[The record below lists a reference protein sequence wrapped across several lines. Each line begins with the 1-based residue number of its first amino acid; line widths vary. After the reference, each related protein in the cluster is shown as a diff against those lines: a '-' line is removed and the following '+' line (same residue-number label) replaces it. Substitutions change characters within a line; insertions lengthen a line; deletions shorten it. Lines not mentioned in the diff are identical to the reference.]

1 MPSTPSPPSPS
12 SQDFV
17 TAFDAASR
25 IWITA
30 GQTGSKLEKLPALE
44 GRLLV
49 SPQVLEDSAN
59 DFGLAVPS
67 RRPSAVLQP
76 GSEEDVVRMVRFAR
90 THGLKIGPRGT
101 AHTMYGHTQVEGG
114 IVIDMRKLA
123 RIHSIGEDRAEV
135 DAGVLWGELVSR
147 AVAQGRTPPVL
158 TDLLEMSV
166 GGTLS
171 VGGVSGTSYRYGT
184 QVDNVLEL
192 RVVTGEGELV
202 SCSPAQSP
210 ELFNAVLAGL
220 GQCGIIVRA
229 TVRLV
234 SAPARVR
241 LYGLKYAS
249 HEALIRDELTAIKD
263 GRFDYVLGVIFPGPD
278 GKWEYLMHSA
288 SYLAQPDD
296 ARMLAGLSHQQGDI
310 KDVPYLDWVN
320 SLTLQ
325 LSELKRQGQYVRPH
339 PWCDL
344 LVPSSRIGSFVSE
357 VLQEVSPTEIS
368 HIYPL
373 LLYPFNRQPVT
384 RPLFRVPDED
394 TFFLFDI
401 LRTASPET
409 RSAAQMV
416 EHNRQLFERNRSWGG
431 THYTICAIG
440 CSHEDWKQH
449 YGPAWEAFAA
459 AKRRYDPDRVLTPG
473 PGIFA

>member
-1 MPSTPSPPSPS
+1 MLSTTSPLSPSP
-12 SQDFV
+12 QDIV
-17 TAFDAASR
+17 TAFDTASR
-25 IWITA
+25 VWVTV

-49 SPQVLEDSAN
+49 SSQVLEDAAN

-76 GSEEDVVRMVRFAR
+76 GSEEDVARMVRFAR

-101 AHTMYGHTQVEGG
+101 AHTMYGHTQVDGG
-114 IVIDMRKLA
+114 IVIEMRKLA

-135 DAGVLWGELVSR
+135 DAGVLWSELVSR
-147 AVAQGRTPPVL
+147 AVSQGRTPPVL

-202 SCSPAQSP
+202 SCSPTQNQ
-210 ELFNAVLAGL
+210 ELFDAVLAGL

-229 TVRLV
+229 TIRLV
-234 SAPARVR
+234 PTPARVR
-241 LYGLKYAS
+241 LYALKYAN
-249 HEALIRDELTAIKD
+249 HDALIRDELAVIKD
-263 GRFDYVLGVIFPGPD
+263 GRFDYVLGVVFPGPD
-278 GKWEYLMHSA
+278 GRWECLMHSA
-288 SYLAQPDD
+288 SYHSQPDD
-296 ARMLAGLSHQQGDI
+296 ERMLAGLSHQQATV
-310 KDVPYLDWVN
+310 KDVPYLEWVN
-320 SLTLQ
+320 SLVLQ
-325 LSELKRQGQYVRPH
+325 LNELKRLGQYTRPH

-344 LVPSSRIGSFVSE
+344 LVPSSRIGKFVSE
-357 VLQEVSPTEIS
+357 VLEEVSPAEIS
-368 HIYPL
+368 HVFPL
-373 LLYPFNRQPVT
+373 LLYPFNRQPIT

-401 LRTASPET
+401 LRTASAGT

-440 CSHEDWKQH
+440 CSHKDWKQH